1 MEFFGSQ
8 ITAVTWKTMKIQKF
22 QSIENF
28 FRFIFWGGI
37 VLFREGYPQFP
48 FFLSGFYS
56 LILGVPHNFQE
67 PSPQS

>member
-8 ITAVTWKTMKIQKF
+8 ITAVTWKTMKIQIF
-22 QSIENF
+22 HSIEQF
-28 FRFIFWGGI
+28 FRFILGGI
-37 VLFREGYPQFP
+37 VLFREGSPQFP
-48 FFLSGFYS
+48 FFLLGFYS